1 MTPVRSKVRFAL
13 TPEIQSAEVTP
24 YAHVYGVHPA
34 LFDFDRHG
42 AMQPTPAGMVELQ
55 RGALQALTPSVRGK
69 MAFVIQGSSPCSSS
83 GVPSPTRFWA
93 STSPVHTQ
101 SPRPDQ
107 QYAIGEQI
115 LVLTDDGK
123 AWMDGLVV
131 ACYSRDCEA
140 EGYSIPG
147 GTVKVSYDL
156 GIKWIMPQNITTTL
170 RKKTPTSFP
179 GFGVPP
185 RHGITNVPQ
194 TQQPYSKQEVQQS
207 PVSPAVTRHVFHGG
221 MPMLLGRGA

>member
-1 MTPVRSKVRFAL
+1 MKSKL
-13 TPEIQSAEVTP
+13 TVMLVLPPSLIGMMGLP
-24 YAHVYGVHPA
+24 PPA
-34 LFDFDRHG
+34 ILISLLFG
-42 AMQPTPAGMVELQ
+42 CKLQ
-55 RGALQALTPSVRGK
+55 TWP
-69 MAFVIQGSSPCSSS
+69 SSPVPTKTRSTCGMPLLVLPTTFEGMPHNKASYCAATSS
-83 GVPSPTRFWA
+83 GVPSPTRLWA